1 MNFND
6 REASFTNVD
15 SNMALVE
22 CRLAEVNRGLPH
34 FVWCPCQL
42 SGSMR
47 SATILRVN
55 SAIERPFD
63 RLQSADLI
71 SAGRYFTGIL
81 LGPYGVQHFTHSKFH
96 HHTK

>member
-1 MNFND
+1 
-6 REASFTNVD
+6 
-15 SNMALVE
+15 
-22 CRLAEVNRGLPH
+22 
-34 FVWCPCQL
+34 
-42 SGSMR
+42 MR
-47 SATILRVN
+47 SATMLWAN

-71 SAGRYFTGIL
+71 SVGRYFTGIL